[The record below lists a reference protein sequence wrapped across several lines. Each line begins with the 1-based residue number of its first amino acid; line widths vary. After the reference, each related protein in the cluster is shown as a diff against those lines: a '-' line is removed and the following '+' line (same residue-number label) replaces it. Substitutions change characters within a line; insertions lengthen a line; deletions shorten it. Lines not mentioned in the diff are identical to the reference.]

1 LKTKRGPYRRRRT
14 EEKGLDTIRPK
25 ADRGLL
31 PLLKEIGAPEER
43 PFVPDPFQLEA
54 LGYLSHHDCIVS
66 APTGSGKT
74 WIAARAVEDYLK
86 RGLRCWYASP
96 LKALSNSIY
105 AQFKEEFGDEACG
118 ILTGDRK
125 ENPSAPVIVGTTEIL
140 RNQLYDAMHQGL
152 DLSADMVILDEAHYL
167 SDPERG
173 VVWEEVL
180 IYLPAR
186 VRLLLLSATISNP
199 QDLLG
204 WLGAIRGHA
213 PKLVLS
219 RDRPVPLKMLFL
231 FPDGEVTLLG
241 GKRGIKPRIKRLMEG
256 GGTALSLR
264 YADILSCLRR
274 LNLLPAIF
282 FLKSRADCDRAVRLC
297 PPLDESSPVKRN
309 IRTRLVEILKH
320 HPHLKGHRQLRYLM
334 EAGVGAH
341 HAGHLPYWKA
351 LIEKMMQ
358 EGLLEAIFSTST
370 VAAGVNFPAR
380 TVVLFQSDRFN
391 GKDFVPLTSTELHQ
405 MIGRAGRRGKD
416 RIGFALLVPGR
427 HQDPQLLH
435 ELEGSPA
442 EPLVSRIHINFSM
455 TLNLLLSHRPGEVK
469 DLLERSFAA
478 YRMERSGVEDGPTV
492 SSLLTRLREEVPQ
505 ALCDASDPYEMI
517 ELIGGRLS
525 SSQGAQKRSLLT
537 PGRIFRHRNGK
548 LYVVCRLETRRGKTV
563 CAAYRI
569 DPMGRRRGRPV
580 PKRIDLARIKEI
592 TDRFMEP
599 DKAAGLNDRVGEP
612 LEIDSQQAPPRKGG
626 ADICN
631 DCPHLRI
638 CRSRKN
644 SVVHRLLG
652 ELSKALRKE
661 GGSSLSLWLSFK
673 KHLRF
678 LKYTGFADEDDR
690 LTSDGLWASRLRLDQ
705 PLLIAE
711 AIRKKAFDG
720 LSPTL
725 LASALAPFVW
735 DRSVEVSVR
744 GKAEPTSAYSVWSRL
759 MDSIAEITRLKAA
772 WGFETPP
779 LQFWPSVA
787 LYLWAGQR
795 SWEEVLKTISAD
807 EGDLASLIM
816 RTADHLR
823 QITNL
828 KETHPALAQT
838 ASEAIRLIMREP
850 VYFD

>member
-1 LKTKRGPYRRRRT
+1 MKTRRGPSRRRRPAG
-14 EEKGLDTIRPK
+14 KGFETIRPK

-31 PLLKEIGAPEER
+31 PLLREVGVPEVR

-54 LGYLSHHDCIVS
+54 LGHLAHHDCIVS

-105 AQFKEEFGDEACG
+105 AQFRTEFGDEACG

-213 PKLVLS
+213 PRLVLS
-219 RDRPVPLKMLFL
+219 KERPVPLKMLFL

-256 GGTALSLR
+256 GEGAVSLR
-264 YADILSCLRR
+264 YADMLTCLRR

-297 PPLDESSPVKRN
+297 PPLEESSPLPRN
-309 IRTRLVEILKH
+309 IRSRLKEIFSH
-320 HPHLKGHRQLRYLM
+320 HPHLKGHRQLRYLV

-341 HAGHLPYWKA
+341 HAGQLPYWKA

-380 TVVLFQSDRFN
+380 TVVLLQSDRFN

-416 RIGFALLVPGR
+416 RIGFALVVPGR

-435 ELEGSPA
+435 ELEGSAA

-478 YRMERSGVEDGPTV
+478 FRMERSGVDEGPSV
-492 SSLLTRLREEVPQ
+492 SSLLASLREQVPQ
-505 ALCDASDPYEMI
+505 ALCDASDPYEMMA
-517 ELIGGRLS
+517 LIGGRLS
-525 SSQGAQKRSLLT
+525 SSEGAQKRSLLT

-548 LYVVCRLETRRGKTV
+548 LYVVCRLEARRGKTV

-569 DPMGRRRGRPV
+569 DPAGRRKGRPA
-580 PKRIDLARIKEI
+580 PKRIDLSRIKEV

-599 DKAAGLNDRVGEP
+599 EKAAALNKRGGEP
-612 LEIDSQQAPPRKGG
+612 LDPQQAPPENGK
-626 ADICN
+626 ADICG

-638 CRSRKN
+638 CRGRKN
-644 SVVHRLLG
+644 SVVRRLLSD
-652 ELSKALRKE
+652 LSKALGKE

-711 AIRKKAFDG
+711 AIRKKAFNG

-735 DRSVEVSVR
+735 DRSVDVSVK
-744 GKAEPTSAYSVWSRL
+744 GELEPTAAYSVWSRL
-759 MDSIAEITRLKAA
+759 MESITEIRRLKSA

-795 SWEEVLKTISAD
+795 SWEEVLKTVSAD

-838 ASEAIRLIMREP
+838 ASEAIRMIMREP
-850 VYFD
+850 VYFE